1 MGNSLIGRILILRPF
16 RDRSRKGDHMYH
28 SHTEQVLSHDFTA
41 ILVSQNNKMA
51 AMSVSQTRPMG
62 VELFSYANDFFRS
75 NKFAYWSRGWKH
87 SIRHLHICH
96 NAPYLHPPPP
106 PHTHT
111 QIMHNLSFHLG
122 ITAVPRE
129 IKNNAFKK
137 TFFWGGGG
145 QIRCVIRKVEVAY
158 RRIALAVATVG
169 P

>member
-1 MGNSLIGRILILRPF
+1 MLSSQDGTFFLKNDKCLVGNSLIGRILILRPF

-41 ILVSQNNKMA
+41 TLVSQNNKMA

-75 NKFAYWSRGWKH
+75 NKFAYWSRGWKR

-96 NAPYLHPPPP
+96 NAPHLHPPPP
-106 PHTHT
+106 PPTHTHT
-111 QIMHNLSFHLG
+111 QIMHNLSFLLG

-129 IKNNAFKK
+129 IKNNPFKK
-137 TFFWGGGG
+137 TFLGGGEGGGG
-145 QIRCVIRKVEVAY
+145 AN
-158 RRIALAVATVG
+158 
-169 P
+169 

>member
-75 NKFAYWSRGWKH
+75 NKFAYWSRGWKR

-96 NAPYLHPPPP
+96 NAPHLHPPPP
-106 PHTHT
+106 PTHTHT
-111 QIMHNLSFHLG
+111 QIMHNLSFLL
-122 ITAVPRE
+122 
-129 IKNNAFKK
+129 
-137 TFFWGGGG
+137 GG

-158 RRIALAVATVG
+158 RRIAQAVATVG